1 MQLTF
6 CKSKINRATVTQTEL
21 NYDGSITIDA
31 ALMEAANFLP
41 YERVQ
46 VLNLNNG
53 ERLETYVLVG
63 EANSGVIC
71 LNGPAARC
79 GEVGD
84 PVTIIAYFQGD
95 EAEGRA
101 WKPIVVQV
109 DEKNR
114 LVKKNG

>member
-1 MQLTF
+1 MLLTF

-21 NYDGSITIDA
+21 HYDGSITIDSL
-31 ALMEAANFLP
+31 LMKAANLMP

-53 ERLETYVLVG
+53 ERLETYILAG

-84 PVTIIAYFQGD
+84 PVTIISYFQG
-95 EAEGRA
+95 EAAEGEG
-101 WKPIVVQV
+101 WTPVVVQV
-109 DEKNR
+109 DGKNR
-114 LVKKNG
+114 QVKKGG

>member
-1 MQLTF
+1 MLLTL
-6 CKSKINRATVTQTEL
+6 CKSKISRATVTRTDL
-21 NYDGSITIDA
+21 HYDGSITLDS
-31 ALMEAANFLP
+31 ALMEAAGMLP

-53 ERLETYVLVG
+53 ERLETYLLPG
-63 EANSGVIC
+63 PEKSGTVC

-84 PVTIIAYFQGD
+84 IVTIISYVVMEKD
-95 EAEGRA
+95 ECRD
-101 WKPIVVQV
+101 WKPAIVQV

-114 LVKKNG
+114 VVKAE

>member
-1 MQLTF
+1 MLLTF
-6 CKSKINRATVTQTEL
+6 CKSKINRATVTETDL
-21 NYDGSITIDA
+21 NYDGSITIDS
-31 ALMEAANFLP
+31 ALMKAANLLP

-63 EANSGVIC
+63 KKNSGVIC

-84 PVTIIAYFQGD
+84 VVTIISYFQG
-95 EAEGRA
+95 EETEGKGWIPA
-101 WKPIVVQV
+101 VVQV
-109 DEKNR
+109 NSKNR
-114 LVKKNG
+114 IAK

>member
-1 MQLTF
+1 MLRTL
-6 CKSKINRATVTQTEL
+6 CKSKINRAIVTATEL
-21 NYDGSITIDA
+21 NYDGSITLDS
-31 ALMEAANFLP
+31 ALLEAARILP

-53 ERLETYVLVG
+53 ERLETYVIPG
-63 EANSGVIC
+63 PENSGMVC

-84 PVTIIAYFQGD
+84 IVTIISYGLVE
-95 EAEGRA
+95 EAESGT
-101 WKPIVVQV
+101 WKPIIVQV

-114 LVKKNG
+114 IVRGE